1 MSLVNDNPRG
11 FLEGGFTC
19 AVYYGEE
26 VYQSKER
33 GVAPLLAWL
42 KSGRNFQGF
51 LAVDKVVGK
60 AAAFLYVRLGVK
72 KVYAIVL
79 SEGAEEVFRRFGI
92 DYESEEKVPMIR
104 NRLGDGYCPMEQA
117 VWTTDEPIEA
127 QRRIEQ
133 TLQRLK
139 EQK

>member
-1 MSLVNDNPRG
+1 MSFVNDNTRVI
-11 FLEGGFTC
+11 LEGGFTC

-26 VYQSKER
+26 VYKSKER

-42 KSGRNFQGF
+42 NGGRSFQGF
-51 LAVDKVVGK
+51 FAVDKVVGK
-60 AAAFLYVRLGVK
+60 AAAFLYVLLGVK
-72 KVYAIVL
+72 RVYAFVL
-79 SEGAEEVFRRFGI
+79 SEGAEGVFRRFGI
-92 DYESEEKVPMIR
+92 EYESDEKVPMIK
-104 NRLGDGYCPMEQA
+104 NRLGNGYCPMEQA